1 VIYNNNIIFIISLIV
16 FKGFKDLTFYLY
28 YFYFKLL
35 ILIIKEGNK
44 VTPSLITSR
53 GIRA

>member
-1 VIYNNNIIFIISLIV
+1 VFIISLIV
-16 FKGFKDLTFYLY
+16 FKGPKNLIFYLY
-28 YFYFKLL
+28 YFYFRLL

-44 VTPSLITSR
+44 VTPSPITSR